1 MSARDKDELRESLT
15 KDTLGFLSWLVLG
28 DFVNKLTANGLNK
41 EVMNFR
47 QADKEKGTIKR
58 VFNSSLKTRDEVLI
72 ETLAK
77 NNISAIKEEGGQKVA
92 KSFKEMLSDLDKL
105 SPEIK
110 KAAKKKLGVLNKA
123 QLAGYLFSGLVL
135 GLGIPNLNI
144 YITNKLDAKRKAKAK
159 AQKEAAI
166 AS

>member
-1 MSARDKDELRESLT
+1 M
-15 KDTLGFLSWLVLG
+15 
-28 DFVNKLTANGLNK
+28 
-41 EVMNFR
+41 
-47 QADKEKGTIKR
+47 
-58 VFNSSLKTRDEVLI
+58 LK
-72 ETLAK
+72 
-77 NNISAIKEEGGQKVA
+77 
-92 KSFKEMLSDLDKL
+92 DLDKL

-110 KAAKKKLGVLNKA
+110 KATKKKLGVLNKA